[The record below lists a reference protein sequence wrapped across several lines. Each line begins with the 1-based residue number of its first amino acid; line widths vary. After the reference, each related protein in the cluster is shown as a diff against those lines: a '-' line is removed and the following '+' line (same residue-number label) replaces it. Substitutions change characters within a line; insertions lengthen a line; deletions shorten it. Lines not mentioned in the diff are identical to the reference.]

1 MNNRPR
7 PSDPLVEPNSP
18 DWVAVSLGLMTIAT
32 IIAAATAAAAISVV
46 IGDTDDDATTLTTIA
61 AAAAVASLFAYYGV
75 VVTGLA
81 ALFRPSPTL
90 RRRWATLSAVL
101 LTGQVSV
108 VVVFALLTIVEP
120 LLSAAG

>member
-7 PSDPLVEPNSP
+7 PSDPPVEPNSP

-32 IIAAATAAAAISVV
+32 IIAAATAAAAIGVV
-46 IGDTDDDATTLTTIA
+46 RGDTDADVTTLTTVA
-61 AAAAVASLFAYYGV
+61 AAGAVASIAVYYLV
-75 VVTGLA
+75 VLAGLA
-81 ALFRPSPTL
+81 ALFRKSPPE
-90 RRRWATLSAVL
+90 RRRWVTLSAVL

-108 VVVFALLTIVEP
+108 VVAFALLTIVEP

>member
-32 IIAAATAAAAISVV
+32 IIAAATAAAAIGVV
-46 IGDTDDDATTLTTIA
+46 RGDTDEDVTTLTAVA
-61 AAAAVASLFAYYGV
+61 AAAAVASLFVYYGV
-75 VVTGLA
+75 VLTGLA
-81 ALFRPSPTL
+81 ALFRQSPQG
-90 RRRWATLSAVL
+90 RRHWVMLSAVL
-101 LTGQVSV
+101 LTSQISIVA
-108 VVVFALLTIVEP
+108 VFALLTIVEP